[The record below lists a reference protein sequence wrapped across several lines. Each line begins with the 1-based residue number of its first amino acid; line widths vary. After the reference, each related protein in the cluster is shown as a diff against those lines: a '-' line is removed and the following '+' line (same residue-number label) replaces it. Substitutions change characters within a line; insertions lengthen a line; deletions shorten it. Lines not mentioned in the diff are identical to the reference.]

1 MGPVASFNTV
11 WFSLIGLLWAG
22 YFVLEGFD
30 FGVGILAPFLSKD
43 DLDHRLFLN
52 TIGPFWDGNEVWL
65 LVAGGATFAAF
76 PTWYAA
82 LFSGAYLAL
91 FVILV
96 ALIVRNVAFEFRSK
110 RESLTWRRGWDIAH
124 FVGSLL
130 PALLWGVAF
139 TDMIAG
145 LDIVLPRGYVGGFLG
160 LIHPVALLGGVAS
173 LVVFTFHGAVFL
185 SLKTTGELQERAR
198 RAVKVLALP
207 ALVVVAAT
215 VAWVALIVSA
225 TVRPG
230 TLPGVVP
237 VTLGAVAIASIAISA
252 WLVDRGKEG
261 GGFLGAALAILLLTG
276 AVFTE
281 LFPRVMV
288 SSVSAANALTIWN
301 AASADYTL
309 RVMLIVAA
317 VFTPFVLLY
326 QGWTFWVFRQRLSR
340 PGGDE
345 IGKGD
350 NIDTP
355 VAGPSVSD
363 MVGDSTGA
371 PVSDILTS

>member
-1 MGPVASFNTV
+1 MGSVASFNTV

-30 FGVGILAPFLSKD
+30 FGVGVLAPFLAKD
-43 DLDHRLFLN
+43 DMDHRLILN
-52 TIGPFWDGNEVWL
+52 AIGPFWDGNEVWL

-110 RESLTWRRGWDIAH
+110 RDSLAWRRGWDIAH

-139 TDMIAG
+139 TDMVAG
-145 LDIVLPRGYVGGFLG
+145 LDIVLPRGYIGGFVG
-160 LIHPVALLGGVAS
+160 LVHPLALLGGRAS

-185 SLKTTGELQERAR
+185 SLKTTGTLRTRTRKA
-198 RAVKVLALP
+198 AKVLALP
-207 ALVVVAAT
+207 TIVIVAGLVAWVAAT
-215 VAWVALIVSA
+215 VSG
-225 TVRPG
+225 TSRPG
-230 TLPGVVP
+230 TLPGTVP
-237 VTLGAVAIASIAISA
+237 VALGIVAILGIALSA
-252 WLVDRGKEG
+252 WRTARGSEG
-261 GGFLGAALAILLLTG
+261 WGFMGAALSILALTG

-288 SSVSAANALTIWN
+288 SSVSAVDSLTIWN

-317 VFTPFVLLY
+317 IFTPFVLLY

-340 PGGDE
+340 PEGDE
-345 IGKGD
+345 VGSGGIDGSGIGPGVSD
-350 NIDTP
+350 
-355 VAGPSVSD
+355 VAGGSTRAP
-363 MVGDSTGA
+363 VGDI
-371 PVSDILTS
+371 VTS